1 MVPVEN
7 IRKRFSAGEYAISD
21 HAIIEARKDGIE
33 PCTVEKL
40 EWVAI
45 NGDII
50 EKYIDRKRVLIYA
63 ALKEEDLPVHI
74 IVDYSYSEEPVI
86 VTAYVPASRYWLN
99 FKREK
104 IKRYLYADD

>member
-86 VTAYVPASRYWLN
+86 VTAYVPDSRYWLN
-99 FKREK
+99 FK
-104 IKRYLYADD
+104 KRKK